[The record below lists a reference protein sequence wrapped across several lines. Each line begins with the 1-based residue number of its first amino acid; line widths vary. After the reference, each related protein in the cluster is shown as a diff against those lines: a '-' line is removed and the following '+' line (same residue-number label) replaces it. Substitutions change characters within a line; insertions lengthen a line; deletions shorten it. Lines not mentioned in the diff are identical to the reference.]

1 MDTHTAMQTYARIV
15 ELGSFAAAAD
25 KMGQARS
32 VVTRQ
37 IAYLEEKYGVRLLN
51 RTTRK
56 LSMTDAGRAFYDRVR
71 PILAE
76 VADLELSLQ
85 AEGQA
90 PSGRLRISAPVSFG
104 ILHLG
109 PAIAEYLLRYP
120 DVVIDLDLND
130 RVVDLVEDGY
140 DVAVRIGPLQDSS
153 LVARPLAPQQ
163 LLVCAAPAYLERHGA
178 PQVPEDLKQHRCL
191 HYAYASTG
199 NEWHFEKDG
208 ITHLVRVN
216 AALRANN
223 GDVLRTAALAGHGV
237 ILQPEFL
244 VGEDVRAG
252 RLVALLQDYGHTPIS
267 MYAVY
272 PHRRFLSPKV
282 RSFVE
287 HLEERFGGRTPA
299 PPARRASRR
308 HSR

>member
-1 MDTHTAMQTYARIV
+1 MSYLESLRVFVRVV
-15 ELGSFAAAAD
+15 ELGSITSGGRDLRLSPAVASNRIKD
-25 KMGQARS
+25 LE
-32 VVTRQ
+32 TRF
-37 IAYLEEKYGVRLLN
+37 GVRLLN

-56 LSMTDAGRAFYDRVR
+56 LSMTDAGRAFYERVR

-90 PSGRLRISAPVSFG
+90 PSGRLRVSAPVSFG

-120 DVVIDLDLND
+120 DVIIDLDLND

-163 LLVCAAPAYLERHGA
+163 LLVCAAPAYLARHGV
-178 PQVPEDLKQHRCL
+178 PQTPDDLKQHRCL

-208 ITHLVRVN
+208 VTHLVRVN

-252 RLVALLQDYGHTPIS
+252 RLTALLQDYAHTPIS
-267 MYAVY
+267 MYAAY

-287 HLEERFGGRTPA
+287 HLEERFGSRA
-299 PPARRASRR
+299 PMAPARRASRR
-308 HSR
+308 RSR